1 MLKKTIN
8 ALMYVL
14 SRLRSTYNSSFQI
27 VFGLVLLFMLPQTT
41 WATHIIAGE
50 ITAVLTEPA
59 ANRRYCF
66 RIVLY
71 TDPTSPADS
80 PTLELNFGDNST
92 GTATRVNGNGVI
104 IAPGIKY
111 NIYEICHA
119 YVTNGS
125 FLVSFSEAN
134 RIDRIANVGNSVN
147 TPFSLQTFI
156 LVNPAIGINR
166 TPTLRVAPLDVA
178 CPGQKFFH
186 NAGAFD
192 LDGDSLV
199 FRIVP
204 PRQSVSQ
211 TVDYTDP
218 AIRFP
223 AGTEGDPSLPANLK
237 MDSRT
242 GDVVW
247 DSPAKQDEDRIYNIA
262 FVVEEWRNGI
272 RIGYITRDMQI
283 RVLRDCTNKRPR
295 LTVPDVCAIAGG
307 EQPVNATITATDP
320 DMPVEEIVISSP
332 FAEASNLQ
340 GIFDPNANTG
350 AGQPIATFSFI
361 GTPPQKGSASGTL
374 TWNPGCAQVREQPYI
389 VVFKAQDNPKEVPLS
404 GKTLVDIQS
413 MLITVKGPR
422 PTNLQAS
429 LVTRSVNLTWDSYA
443 NVCNS
448 ISAADLARMEVLIWR
463 REGCIPQLACGETP
477 AQMGYTRIATR
488 PITATSYTDVGPLTI
503 GSSYSYI
510 ISVNFPTPRRGV
522 SQASLPQCV
531 VIPIVIPLVTKVTV
545 NETNQNPSPAN
556 GNISLTWLKA
566 LEISPSIKPP
576 FRYELQRAEGLNGTN
591 YTTIHTVDDP
601 TGNITEF
608 NFTDNNLNTRDNAFI
623 YRVRWFSEF
632 GTANQGEQT
641 RSDSATSVRLTATGA
656 DNSIELTWDYR
667 VPWSNQNRYHR
678 IYRAKVGQPK
688 NALQLID
695 SVLVGQNR
703 YVDNGKL
710 ECLDPNTRYYY
721 YVQTRGSYNNSQIP
735 AKFNLLINDSQI
747 ASAQPIDNTPPPP
760 PVLFLDTTRCDAG
773 FNIDNIKNKLYW
785 QASQAGTPCQREIS
799 TFRLYYKSSL
809 DGNYILLTNPPFAQ
823 PYKDTV
829 FTHTKNF
836 LPNTPDG
843 TVSQAGCYYV
853 TAVDRNGNES
863 KPSNEVCQENCF
875 NFVLPNVFTPSGSPG
890 KNDVLRPMDNP
901 AARYINKVV
910 FIVYNRQ
917 GGKVYEQENDP
928 KINWN
933 GAGADGKALPSGVYY
948 YEAKVTFYALDPAN
962 ATQTF
967 KGWIQ
972 ITREDVGN

>member
-1 MLKKTIN
+1 MLKKTLT
-8 ALMYVL
+8 ALMNVL
-14 SRLRSTYNSSFQI
+14 SRLYAASKARFP
-27 VFGLVLLFMLPQTT
+27 VVLGLVLLSMLPQTA

-50 ITAVLTEPA
+50 ITAVLQEPA

-80 PTLELNFGDNST
+80 PTLELDFGDGAR
-92 GTATRVNGNGVI
+92 GTAQRINGNGVI

-111 NIYEICHA
+111 NVYEVCHA
-119 YVTNGS
+119 YTANGS

-147 TPFSLQTFI
+147 TPFSLQTFL

-178 CPGQKFFH
+178 CPGQKYFH

-204 PRQSVSQ
+204 PRQSVNS

-218 AIRFP
+218 ALRFP
-223 AGTEGDPSLPANLK
+223 AGTEGDPNLPANLK
-237 MDSRT
+237 MDPRT
-242 GDVVW
+242 GDIVW

-262 FVVEEWRNGI
+262 FIVEEWRNGI

-283 RVLRDCTNKRPR
+283 RVLKDCFNKRPI
-295 LTVPDVCAIAGG
+295 LMVPDVCAIAGG
-307 EQPVNATITATDP
+307 EQPVNATVTATDP
-320 DMPVEEIVISSP
+320 DMPVQEILITSP

-340 GIFDPNANTG
+340 GIFDPNPNTG
-350 AGQPIATFSFI
+350 VGQPVAVFTFN
-361 GTPPQKGSASGTL
+361 GTPPQKGSAAGTL
-374 TWNPGCAQVREQPYI
+374 TWNPSCAQVREQPYI
-389 VVFKAQDNPKEVPLS
+389 VVFKAQDNPKEIPLS

-422 PTNLQAS
+422 PTNLQAN
-429 LVTRSVNLTWDSYA
+429 LVARSVNLTWDNYT
-443 NVCNS
+443 NICNTFS
-448 ISAADLARMEVLIWR
+448 QAELSRMTVLIWR
-463 REGCIPQLACGETP
+463 REGCIPKLACGETP
-477 AQMGYTRIATR
+477 EQMGYVQIASR
-488 PITATSYTDVGPLTI
+488 PITTTSYTDVGPLTI

-510 ISVNFPTPRRGV
+510 ISVNFPTPRRGE
-522 SQASLPQCV
+522 SQASNPACK
-531 VIPIVIPLVTKVTV
+531 VIPIVIPLITKATI
-545 NETNQNPSPAN
+545 NETNPSSSPAN
-556 GNISLTWLKA
+556 GNITINWLKA
-566 LEISPSIKPP
+566 LEISPDIKPP
-576 FRYELQRAEGLNGTN
+576 FRYQLQRADGLNGTN
-591 YTTIHTVDDP
+591 YTTIHTVDDVA
-601 TGNITEF
+601 GNMNEF
-608 NFTDNNLNTRDNAFI
+608 SFMDNNLNTRDNAFI

-641 RSDSATSVRLTATGA
+641 RSDSATTVRLTATGA

-688 NALQLID
+688 SALQLID

-703 YVDNGKL
+703 YVDIGKI
-710 ECLDPNTRYYY
+710 ECLDPNTTYYY
-721 YVQTRGSYNNSQIP
+721 YVQTRGSYNNALIP
-735 AKFNLLINDSQI
+735 AKFDLLLNDSQI
-747 ASAQPIDNTPPPP
+747 ASAQPIDNTPPPA
-760 PVLFLDTTRCDAG
+760 PVLFLDTTRCNAS
-773 FNIDNIKNKLYW
+773 FNINDIKNKLYW
-785 QASQAGTPCQREIS
+785 QGSKNGTPCQREIS
-799 TFRLYYKSSL
+799 TYRVYYKSSL
-809 DGNYILLTNPPFAQ
+809 DGNYELLPAPPLTQ
-823 PYKDTV
+823 PYKDTT

-836 LPNTPDG
+836 LPTTPDG
-843 TVSQAGCYYV
+843 TISQAGCYYV

-863 KPSNEVCQENCF
+863 APSNEVCQENCF
-875 NFVLPNVFTPSGSPG
+875 NFVLPNVFTPSNSPG
-890 KNDVLRPMDNP
+890 KNDLLKPMENP

-928 KINWN
+928 QINWN
-933 GAGADGKALPSGVYY
+933 GAGADGKTLPSGVYY
-948 YEAKVTFYALDPAN
+948 YEAKVTFFALDPAN
-962 ATQTF
+962 STQTF
-967 KGWIQ
+967 KGWLQ
-972 ITREDVGN
+972 IIN